1 MDEDLK
7 KGLEKHIK
15 NKNYFKRI
23 LLCLNQNQ
31 YDILEQNAKRFK
43 TNRTTILKF
52 LIENN
57 LPYTEPDDE

>member
-43 TNRTTILKF
+43 TNRTTIIKF

-57 LPYTEPDDE
+57 LPYEEKEN

>member
-7 KGLEKHIK
+7 NDLQKHIK
-15 NKNYFKRI
+15 NKNYSKRI

-57 LPYTEPDDE
+57 LPYTEPDEL

>member
-57 LPYTEPDDE
+57 LPYTEPDEL

>member
-7 KGLEKHIK
+7 NDLQKHIK
-15 NKNYFKRI
+15 NKNYSKRI

-57 LPYTEPDDE
+57 LPYEEQEN

>member
-57 LPYTEPDDE
+57 LPYEEKENY